1 VRETVAPGT
10 FPTPSCPDPHAST
23 VPAHSNAGPI
33 CVSSEAVAGAAVSL
47 DPDVSPG
54 PWGVWMA
61 ELTLGLANSHR
72 DLTATVDAIAWDG
85 AQALPGADCG
95 ALVARQA
102 NGAPVCVSSTHSDA
116 LACVDLEARFSGP
129 CSAVLRN
136 ESTIRI
142 DELAAVLDWP
152 EYRAQALA
160 VGINSMLCV
169 PLTTDGRLFGALV
182 FYGRAPFAFTDE
194 TLQGAQLYAVHAAV
208 ALAAAQDHANLLAA
222 VDSRDRIGQAKG
234 ILMER
239 HKLTDSQA
247 FAMLT
252 KVSQNTNTPLRV
264 IAEQLSTTGQI
275 PFAQTKDD
283 RSVA

>member
-1 VRETVAPGT
+1 MRETVAPGT

-61 ELTLGLANSHR
+61 ELALGLANSHR

-169 PLTTDGRLFGALV
+169 PLTTDGRLFGAAGFLRPGTV
-182 FYGRAPFAFTDE
+182 CLHRRDVAGCPAVRSACCGRACCRAGSCKSAGCGGQ
-194 TLQGAQLYAVHAAV
+194 QGPDRTGQGHPDGTPQAHRQSGLRHAHQGFPEHEYAVAGHRRAA
-208 ALAAAQDHANLLAA
+208 
-222 VDSRDRIGQAKG
+222 I
-234 ILMER
+234 
-239 HKLTDSQA
+239 
-247 FAMLT
+247 
-252 KVSQNTNTPLRV
+252 
-264 IAEQLSTTGQI
+264 
-275 PFAQTKDD
+275 DD
-283 RSVA
+283 GADTVCADQR